1 MKLTAY
7 IFILIS
13 FVLLQSCATTD
24 PNVAQEKKEIEYAKG
39 TIKEQPK
46 WFEKLKSDK
55 KILYAKG
62 TAVSKDMQL
71 SIDKATLNAR
81 TSLADQLNGHISANM
96 KQFVKESGID
106 EDTEMYSEVEK
117 VVKSSVKETSTIGYR
132 EYKSET
138 VASGSKYRTYYVL
151 EYPFGKANKILVSQI
166 KNSALLE
173 GSLQASEAYKE
184 LEKEIQG
191 SN

>member
-1 MKLTAY
+1 MRFIAY

-13 FVLLQSCATTD
+13 FVLLQGCATD
-24 PNVAQEKKEIEYAKG
+24 PKIAKEKKDIEYAKG
-39 TIKEQPK
+39 TVKEQPK
-46 WFEKLKSDK
+46 WFEKLPKNK
-55 KILYAKG
+55 KVLYAKG
-62 TAVSKDMQL
+62 TAISKDMQL
-71 SIDKATLNAR
+71 SLNKATLNAKD
-81 TSLADQLNGHISANM
+81 SLADTLESYISSKTKTFA
-96 KQFVKESGID
+96 KESGLD

>member
-1 MKLTAY
+1 MKLATY

-13 FVLLQSCATTD
+13 FVLLQSCATD
-24 PNVAQEKKEIEYAKG
+24 PKVAADKKAAEFAKG

-46 WFEKLKSDK
+46 WFEKLKNDK

-71 SIDKATLNAR
+71 SIKKATLFAKD
-81 TSLADQLNGHISANM
+81 SLFDSLNSTISSKTKLFA
-96 KQFVKESGID
+96 KESGID
-106 EDTEMYSEVEK
+106 EDTEMYSELEQVIINT
-117 VVKSSVKETSTIGYR
+117 VKEAHVIGYR

-151 EYPFGKANKILVSQI
+151 E
-166 KNSALLE
+166 
-173 GSLQASEAYKE
+173 
-184 LEKEIQG
+184 
-191 SN
+191 

>member
-1 MKLTAY
+1 MKLATY
-7 IFILIS
+7 IFILVS
-13 FVLLQSCATTD
+13 FVLLQSCATD
-24 PNVAQEKKEIEYAKG
+24 PKVAAEKREAEYAKG

-46 WFEKLKSDK
+46 WFEKLKNDK

-81 TSLADQLNGHISANM
+81 ISLADQLNGHISANM

-138 VASGSKYRTYYVL
+138 IASGSKYRTYYVL
-151 EYPFGKANKILVSQI
+151 QYPIGKANKILMSQI
-166 KNSALLE
+166 KNNALLE

>member
-1 MKLTAY
+1 
-7 IFILIS
+7 
-13 FVLLQSCATTD
+13 
-24 PNVAQEKKEIEYAKG
+24 
-39 TIKEQPK
+39 
-46 WFEKLKSDK
+46 
-55 KILYAKG
+55 
-62 TAVSKDMQL
+62 
-71 SIDKATLNAR
+71 
-81 TSLADQLNGHISANM
+81 M